1 MRILIVDDEA
11 GIRNSLNEFLKDRF
25 ETFIAEDGEQAFKL
39 FSEKSFDIVISDF
52 KMPKMSGLELL
63 AKIREVSPLT
73 AFILMT
79 AYGSIDGAVKAIQA
93 GVDDYISKPIEFTEL
108 NHKIEQIQN
117 LYAWKQQKNLKEN
130 YSKKTQ
136 LIGSSQ
142 FIINLKD
149 FITKVAP
156 VQSPVLLLG
165 PSGTGK
171 EVVSKSIHESG
182 PFAQQSFVAIN
193 CASLSENLIE
203 SELFGHEKGSF
214 TGASQTK
221 IGKFELAAGGTIFLD
236 EIGEL
241 PMPLQAKLLRVLQEK
256 EFCRIGGTRQIKS
269 SARVIAATHQNL
281 KDWVSRGLFRE
292 DLYFRL
298 NVIQYE
304 MLSLKDR
311 QQDVTELIQHYWA
324 TISEDLGMRSLL
336 TPAARVCLEN
346 YSYPGNVRELKN
358 IIERLIVLTPDNGRV
373 DVFHLPKEITQSTTD
388 VKDNAILLRPPVQNQ
403 SADVIQPP
411 VWKPGLHLDSYM
423 EQIEETVVSRAFE
436 ICNQNQVQTAELLG
450 INRGTLQYK
459 IKKFELGKKKVA

>member
-1 MRILIVDDEA
+1 MRILIVDDET
-11 GIRNSLNEFLKDRF
+11 GIRNSINELLKDRF
-25 ETFIAEDGEQAFKL
+25 ETFTAEDGEQAFKL

-63 AKIREVSPLT
+63 AKIREISPLT
-73 AFILMT
+73 GFILMT

-142 FIINLKD
+142 FIVNLKD
-149 FITKVAP
+149 FIHKVAA

-182 PFAQQSFVAIN
+182 PFAQNSFVAIN

-269 SARVIAATHQNL
+269 TARVIAATHRNL
-281 KDWVSRGLFRE
+281 KEWVSLGLFRE

-298 NVIQYE
+298 NVIQNE
-304 MLSLKDR
+304 MIPLKNR
-311 QQDVTELIQHYWA
+311 KQDVAELIQHYWA
-324 TISEDLGMRSLL
+324 AISDDLGMRSLL

-358 IIERLIVLTPDNGRV
+358 IIERLIVLSPENGRV
-373 DVFHLPKEITQSTTD
+373 DVFHLPKEITQSTADTN
-388 VKDNAILLRPPVQNQ
+388 DNTVQIHLPELNKN
-403 SADVIQPP
+403 AEEIQPAS
-411 VWKPGLHLDSYM
+411 WKPGLHLDSYL
-423 EQIEETVVSRAFE
+423 EQIEQTIVTKAFD
-436 ICNQNQVQTAELLG
+436 ICQQNQVQTAELLG

-459 IKKFELGKKKVA
+459 IKRFELGKKKAA